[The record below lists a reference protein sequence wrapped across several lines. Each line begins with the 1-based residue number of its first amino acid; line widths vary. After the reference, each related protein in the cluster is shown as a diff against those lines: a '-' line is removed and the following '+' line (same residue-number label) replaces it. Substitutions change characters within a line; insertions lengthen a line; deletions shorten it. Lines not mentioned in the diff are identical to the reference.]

1 MKNIYFFIFLITFN
15 CCQKKYNSENSSD
28 ATTIGISSN
37 RYKGKTNLENLI
49 KEYKIIPLN
58 YDKIISNIDKVK
70 LLKDKIY
77 VQDSKTIA
85 LLEFNSDGKFIK
97 QIGRIGAG
105 PGEYLSVHDFEIDE
119 ITGHIFILSLQKMSL
134 IEYDKD
140 GKYIKSFKIPVFA
153 SKFVLTKD
161 KILFYLNS
169 NSNELSGKCDLI
181 ILDRE
186 MNYIEK
192 TLCRDN
198 IADFMCSLS
207 GDIGMNSK
215 GVYVTKALENSIYYF
230 DNNNLKKKYS
240 INFEKHEL
248 PEEFRNSFSSYRKH
262 ALDYKYLSKP
272 ILENDNLLAFYYM
285 KKSRI
290 TFFIFDKKR
299 NISYDDEDNFEYIG
313 FNRAIAGFGVI
324 GLQGDYF
331 VSKFDVDALKQ
342 EEFKTGGSLIL
353 EKTSK
358 INPKNHV
365 LVLFKLNLP

>member
-1 MKNIYFFIFLITFN
+1 MRYIYFIICLIAFN
-15 CCQKKYNSENSSD
+15 CCQNKYNSESLSD
-28 ATTIGISSN
+28 VTTISISSN
-37 RYKGKTNLENLI
+37 RYKGKTNLESLI
-49 KEYKIIPLN
+49 QDYKIIPLN

-85 LLEFNSDGKFIK
+85 LLEFDSDGKFIK

-134 IEYDKD
+134 IEYDKE
-140 GKYIKSFKIPVFA
+140 GKYIKSFKMPVFA
-153 SKFVLTKD
+153 SKFILIKN
-161 KILFYLNS
+161 KILFFLNS
-169 NSNELSGKCDLI
+169 NSNELSSKCDLI
-181 ILDRE
+181 IFDRE
-186 MNYIEK
+186 MKFIEK

-198 IADFMCSLS
+198 ISDFMCSLS
-207 GDIGMNSK
+207 GDIGTNPK
-215 GVYVTKALENSIYYF
+215 GVYITKALENIIYYF
-230 DNNNLKKKYS
+230 ENNNLKKKYS
-240 INFEKHEL
+240 INFEKSEL
-248 PEEFRNSFSSYRKH
+248 PEEFRYSFSAYRRH

-299 NISYDDEDNFEYIG
+299 NISYDDEDNFEYAG
-313 FNRAIAGFGVI
+313 FNRAIAGFGII
-324 GLQGDYF
+324 GLQNDYF
-331 VSKFDVDALKQ
+331 VSKFDADALKQ
-342 EEFKTGGSLIL
+342 AEFKTGGSHIL
-353 EKTSK
+353 KKILK

-365 LVLFKLNLP
+365 LVLFKLKLP